1 MDVDAPAPSAQ
12 PRQPEEPAPDQVF
25 EITTQKPNLISPQQH
40 MVVDNVPAPIPDTS
54 KDEEFA
60 RALQE
65 EEIVSW
71 ALQ

>member
-40 MVVDNVPAPIPDTS
+40 MVVDDNVPAPIADTS
-54 KDEEFA
+54 KDEEYA

-65 EEIVSW
+65 EEIVS
-71 ALQ
+71 